1 MIRAGDTLFF
11 GGEAAR
17 PRPKGRPAPRKA
29 TFQPGG
35 GASLRMV
42 SSKDGR
48 TLNQAQ
54 LDSPPVWDGMA
65 AAGGRLYL
73 ALSDGTVVCLEGD
86 DR

>member
-17 PRPKGRPAPRKA
+17 PRPKGRPTPRKA

-35 GASLRMV
+35 GACLRMV
-42 SSKDGR
+42 SCKDGR
-48 TLNQAQ
+48 TLGQKQ

-65 AAGGRLYL
+65 AAGGRLYM
-73 ALSDGTVVCLEGD
+73 ALRNGSVVCMGSD
-86 DR
+86 